1 MNRNLTIVK
10 AAVVLVCAPWICRGH
25 EPALGAAKPLDS
37 RMRTM
42 AYSADEI
49 YRLRG
54 YVGYQ
59 IDLQFELGE
68 AFVGLGAGDVEGLT
82 FAAQDN
88 HLFIK
93 PKAAKVRTNLTVL
106 TTRRSYHFE
115 YEVASAAGPESAEP
129 ELIYTLRFAYPAS
142 PTASAGLA
150 EGSVDRELDRTSGAL
165 PANRD
170 YWYCGSAALLPL
182 AAFDDG
188 VHTHLR
194 FNPRGELPAMFVRND
209 DGSES
214 LLNFSVQEGE
224 VVIHRVARQFV
235 VRRGKLNGCIVNKSF
250 GGTGR
255 ELQSGT
261 VTSEVERA
269 TRGRG
274 P

>member
-1 MNRNLTIVK
+1 MSRHCAYRTAAALLIGLTELAGGNALVS
-10 AAVVLVCAPWICRGH
+10 AAGMHA
-25 EPALGAAKPLDS
+25 DS
-37 RMRTM
+37 RLRTM
-42 AYSADEI
+42 SYDADRI
-49 YRLRG
+49 YHLRG

-59 IDLQFELGE
+59 IDLEFESGE

-115 YEVASAAGPESAEP
+115 YEVASAAGPQTAEP
-129 ELIYTLRFAYPAS
+129 ELIYTLRFAYPPPPPPA
-142 PTASAGLA
+142 TVAEASA
-150 EGSVDRELDRTSGAL
+150 EHELGRTDAAA
-165 PANRD
+165 PVNRD
-170 YWYCGSAALLPL
+170 YWYCGSATLLPL

-188 VHTHLR
+188 IHTHLR
-194 FNPRGELPAMFVRND
+194 FNPRGELPALFVRND

-214 LLNFSVQEGE
+214 LLNFSVQQGE

-235 VRRGKLNGCIVNKSF
+235 VRRGRLRGCIVNKSF
-250 GGTGR
+250 DGTGH

-261 VTSEVERA
+261 VTSEIERA
-269 TRGRG
+269 TRGGAR
-274 P
+274 